1 MWRAA
6 ELMKKV
12 GPLLNKDLYE
22 AVNESAQSFID
33 TTNEDVIYHI
43 TYSYI
48 KTRKRYYST

>member
-1 MWRAA
+1 
-6 ELMKKV
+6 MKKV

-33 TTNEDVIYHI
+33 TASEDVINHI

-48 KTRKRYYST
+48 KTSKRYYST